1 MTDECL
7 GEQEPQLV
15 EKKGTTSH
23 VWTFFG
29 LEKEGTD
36 SDKVICRVCKKSVLA
51 RGGNTSN
58 LVSHLKN
65 NHPKEHSVIT
75 AARKAKSREKTDE
88 SEDQPKAK
96 QVSKQVTLSQ
106 AVERTQPYLQSSKRW
121 QQITNSVTMFM
132 AKEMMP
138 ESMVERPGF
147 KEMLHKIDL
156 RYTVPSRKYFSKTA
170 LPSLYTAT
178 RDKISDSMRSLEYYS
193 ITTDMWSSERWS
205 HIYCSLHR

>member
-1 MTDECL
+1 MTDERR

-75 AARKAKSREKTDE
+75 AARKAKSRENSREKADE
-88 SEDQPKAK
+88 A
-96 QVSKQVTLSQ
+96 
-106 AVERTQPYLQSSKRW
+106 R
-121 QQITNSVTMFM
+121 
-132 AKEMMP
+132 
-138 ESMVERPGF
+138 
-147 KEMLHKIDL
+147 
-156 RYTVPSRKYFSKTA
+156 SKTSFQA
-170 LPSLYTAT
+170 GNSFT
-178 RDKISDSMRSLEYYS
+178 SG
-193 ITTDMWSSERWS
+193 
-205 HIYCSLHR
+205 